1 MAIALRPNV
10 SWNKRW
16 LCTMNKLIKIISV
29 GIIILAL
36 TLGVIVTWKIVDNI
50 RQSVRQDLQGT
61 FKNCLELYGKR

>member
-1 MAIALRPNV
+1 
-10 SWNKRW
+10 
-16 LCTMNKLIKIISV
+16 MNKLIKIISV

>member
-1 MAIALRPNV
+1 MY
-10 SWNKRW
+10 
-16 LCTMNKLIKIISV
+16 KLIKIISV

-61 FKNCLELYGKR
+61 FKNSLELYGKR